1 MLYSNLSLYHLS
13 LSCSNPRAS
22 GEDDER
28 ASKYMDGAII
38 ANKRTEEELA
48 HDAQNERLAPPQKS
62 NPGISLAIS
71 YNNKAVIELKRKNFE
86 SSKQFSLRTVEMIEP
101 RVFGMVQAELVSRVN
116 QAGQVTQQDHNQQ
129 IF

>member
-1 MLYSNLSLYHLS
+1 
-13 LSCSNPRAS
+13 
-22 GEDDER
+22 
-28 ASKYMDGAII
+28 MDGAII

-48 HDAQNERLAPPQKS
+48 HDAQNERLAPPQNA